1 VGLFS
6 RKQQGKGQQPDGA
19 PRPAID
25 KAQRDPAARQ
35 LITALERRDWPSARG
50 ILQSVR
56 DPDDHAHYVSV
67 CAGVDGVQDWIGEW
81 VAAEPQS
88 TLPLLV
94 QGAHGVFWAWEA
106 RGAARAEQT
115 KQDQF
120 ELFFKR
126 LRFAENCLDE
136 VVDRDPYD
144 TTARAFL
151 LTSGVG
157 RQVDMEEQQRRFD
170 DVVKRHPTHRYAHSA
185 MQKYLCRKWF
195 GSHEQMFAFARQ
207 TSGYA
212 PPGSLLHGAL
222 VEAHIEMWLDLP
234 SGDDVAYMQR
244 PEVGAEI
251 RAAAER
257 SIWHPAYQP
266 RLGWPGVHNSF
277 AFAFWQCG
285 DTRAAADQF
294 RLIGDAYVTEH
305 PWHYRGGGDPV
316 DYYLD
321 ARQRT
326 VGSGV

>member
-1 VGLFS
+1 MGLFS
-6 RKQQGKGQQPDGA
+6 RKQPGKGQQPGGA
-19 PRPAID
+19 PKPAID

-35 LITALERRDWPSARG
+35 LITALERHDWPSVRG
-50 ILQSVR
+50 FLQSVR
-56 DPDDHAHYVSV
+56 DPDDHAYYVSV
-67 CAGVDGVQDWIGEW
+67 CADVDGVQDWIGEW
-81 VAAEPQS
+81 VAAEPES

-115 KQDQF
+115 SRDQF
-120 ELFFKR
+120 DLFFKR

-136 VVDRDPYD
+136 VADRDPHD

-157 RQVDMEEQQRRFD
+157 RQVDMEEEQRRFD
-170 DVVKRHPTHRYAHSA
+170 DVVKRHALHRYAHSA
-185 MQKYLCRKWF
+185 MQKYLCKKWF
-195 GSHEQMFAFARQ
+195 GSHEQMFAFARR

-212 PPGSLLHGAL
+212 PPGSPLHGGL

-251 RAAAER
+251 RMAAER

-266 RLGWPGVHNSF
+266 RLGWPGLHNSF

-294 RLIGDAYVTEH
+294 RLIGDAYITAH
-305 PWHYRGGGDPV
+305 PWHYRGGGDAV